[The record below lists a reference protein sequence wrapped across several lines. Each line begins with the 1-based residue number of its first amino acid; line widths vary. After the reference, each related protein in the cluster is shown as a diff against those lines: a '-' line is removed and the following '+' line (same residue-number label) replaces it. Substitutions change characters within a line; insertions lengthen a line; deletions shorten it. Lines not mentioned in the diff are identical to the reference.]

1 MTKGERNERRRAMRF
16 RGSPPPDA
24 ADTAATVRWLRDRE
38 LIKDLYA
45 RYAYGIDSA
54 DMELVRSVFHPDC
67 VVVGTLEEGSLDDY
81 LEGIEHGVL
90 MYEAT
95 MHFKGNQYVEID
107 GDTGFVETW
116 VIGYHMEAPGS
127 PIDSLVLA
135 LRYQDEVA
143 RIDDDWK
150 ITRREA
156 AEQWH
161 TGPFPRPFI
170 GAPPYP
176 RRPRDADSASDP
188 SSG

>member
-1 MTKGERNERRRAMRF
+1 MTKPERNERRRAMQF
-16 RGSPPPDA
+16 RGSPAPDA
-24 ADTAATVRWLRDRE
+24 TDMAATVRWLRDRE

-90 MYEAT
+90 MYDAT
-95 MHFKGNQYVEID
+95 MHFKGNQYV
-107 GDTGFVETW
+107 
-116 VIGYHMEAPGS
+116 GS

-170 GAPPYP
+170 GEPPYP
-176 RRPRDADSASDP
+176 RRPRDPDPATNP